1 MTKET
6 TALET
11 LLKFKNVLIDEKE
24 ALIKNDSAKVK
35 ALVEQKQTFLDIL
48 PTLKTEGL
56 KKEDL
61 VEVVEDIKNLQQT
74 NLILTEQALQYQETM
89 MEAITK
95 GVKTGGS
102 TYSKQGDYSATQQA
116 NIIDQ
121 SL

>member
-1 MTKET
+1 MTKEM

-35 ALVEQKQTFLDIL
+35 ALVEKKQLFLDSL
-48 PTLKTEGL
+48 PTLITEGL
-56 KKEDL
+56 TKADL
-61 VEVVEDIKNLQQT
+61 IEVVEDIKILQET
-74 NLILTEQALQYQETM
+74 NLTLAKQALQYQETM

-95 GVKTGGS
+95 GVNKGGS
-102 TYSKQGDYSATQQA
+102 TYSKQGDYSTVQQA

>member
-1 MTKET
+1 MNKKA
-6 TALET
+6 TARDT
-11 LLKFKNVLIDEKE
+11 LLQFKTLLLDEKD

-95 GVKTGGS
+95 GVNKGGS
-102 TYSKQGDYSATQQA
+102 TYSKQGDYSSTQQA

>member
-1 MTKET
+1 MNKKM
-6 TALET
+6 TALDT
-11 LLKFKNVLIDEKE
+11 LLQFKTLLLDEKD

-95 GVKTGGS
+95 GVNKGGS
-102 TYSKQGDYSATQQA
+102 TYSKQGDYSAAQQA

>member
-1 MTKET
+1 MNKET

-11 LLKFKNVLIDEKE
+11 LLKFRNMLIDEKE

-35 ALVEQKQTFLDIL
+35 ALVEQKQLFLDSL
-48 PTLKTEGL
+48 PTLITEGL
-56 KKEDL
+56 TKADL
-61 VEVVEDIKNLQQT
+61 IEVVEDIKNLQET
-74 NLILTEQALQYQETM
+74 NLTLAKQALQYQETM

-95 GVKTGGS
+95 GVNKGGS

-116 NIIDQ
+116 NLIDQ

>member
-1 MTKET
+1 MNKKVN
-6 TALET
+6 ALDTLVQFKT
-11 LLKFKNVLIDEKE
+11 LLMDEQQ
-24 ALIKNDSAKVK
+24 ALIQNDSAKVK
-35 ALVEQKQTFLDIL
+35 TLIEQKQQFLDLL
-48 PTLKTEGL
+48 PTLTAEGS

-61 VEVVEDIKNLQQT
+61 VELAEEIKNLQQT
-74 NLILTEQALQYQETM
+74 NLTLTEQALNYQETM

-102 TYSKQGDYSATQQA
+102 TYSKQGDYSTVQQA

>member
-1 MTKET
+1 MNKEM

-11 LLKFKNVLIDEKE
+11 LLKFKKVLIDEKE

-35 ALVEQKQTFLDIL
+35 ALVEQKQLFLDSL
-48 PTLKTEGL
+48 PTLITEGL
-56 KKEDL
+56 TKADL
-61 VEVVEDIKNLQQT
+61 IEVVEDIKNLQET
-74 NLILTEQALQYQETM
+74 NLTLAKQALQYQETM

-95 GVKTGGS
+95 GVNKGGS

-116 NIIDQ
+116 NLIDQ

>member
-35 ALVEQKQTFLDIL
+35 ALVEEKQLFLDRL
-48 PTLKTEGL
+48 PTLTTEGL
-56 KKEDL
+56 TKTDL
-61 VEVVEDIKNLQQT
+61 IEVVEDIKNLQET
-74 NLILTEQALQYQETM
+74 NLTLAKQALQYQETM

-95 GVKTGGS
+95 GVKTGGA
-102 TYSKQGDYSATQQA
+102 TYSKQGDYSTTQQA
-116 NIIDQ
+116 NLIDQ

>member
-1 MTKET
+1 MNKET

-35 ALVEQKQTFLDIL
+35 ALVEQKQLFLDSL
-48 PTLKTEGL
+48 PTLITEGL
-56 KKEDL
+56 AKADL
-61 VEVVEDIKNLQQT
+61 IEVVEDIKNLQET
-74 NLILTEQALQYQETM
+74 NLTLAKQALQYQETM

-102 TYSKQGDYSATQQA
+102 TYSKQGDYSNSQQA
-116 NIIDQ
+116 NLIDQ

>member
-1 MTKET
+1 MNKKV
-6 TALET
+6 TARDT
-11 LLKFKNVLIDEKE
+11 LLQFKTLLLDEKD

-95 GVKTGGS
+95 GVNKGGS

>member
-1 MTKET
+1 MNKKA
-6 TALET
+6 TARDT
-11 LLKFKNVLIDEKE
+11 LLQFKTLLLDEKD

-95 GVKTGGS
+95 GVNKGGS

>member
-6 TALET
+6 TALDT

-35 ALVEQKQTFLDIL
+35 ALVEQKQLFLDSL
-48 PTLKTEGL
+48 PTLITEGL
-56 KKEDL
+56 TKVDL
-61 VEVVEDIKNLQQT
+61 GEVVEDIKNLQET
-74 NLILTEQALQYQETM
+74 NLTLAKQALQYQETM

-95 GVKTGGS
+95 GVKTDGS
-102 TYSKQGDYSATQQA
+102 TYSKQGDYSNSQQA
-116 NIIDQ
+116 NLIDQ

>member
-1 MTKET
+1 MTKEM

-11 LLKFKNVLIDEKE
+11 LLKFKKVLIDEKE

-35 ALVEQKQTFLDIL
+35 ALVEQKKLFLDSL
-48 PTLKTEGL
+48 PTLITEGL
-56 KKEDL
+56 TKADL
-61 VEVVEDIKNLQQT
+61 IEVVEDIKNLQET
-74 NLILTEQALQYQETM
+74 NLTLAKQALQYQETM

-95 GVKTGGS
+95 GVNKGGS

-116 NIIDQ
+116 NLIDQ